1 MWSWTMTSAACGFL
15 MQGVRMGG
23 TPQYPPG
30 LGFDAILEEEQED
43 DEQSQRR
50 AGQQPSTD
58 WRVAFA
64 PNKQVS
70 DKGPYMLCLI

>member
-1 MWSWTMTSAACGFL
+1 

-30 LGFDAILEEEQED
+30 LGFDAILEEEEQED

-50 AGQQPSTD
+50 VGQLPSMD

-64 PNKQVS
+64 PSKQVS
-70 DKGPYMLCLI
+70 DEGPYMLCLT